1 MTSSLVVLAAG
12 LGSRFGGTK
21 QLEAVGPRGEAFL
34 DFAIADAVAAGIER
48 IVLVVRTDIIDM
60 VREHVGRFHDA
71 ELDIAYECQD
81 ELGPPRTKP
90 WGTVHA
96 VLAAA
101 PALDGPFLVV
111 NADDHYGP
119 SSYELAVDA
128 LATTGPDR
136 AGLVTFRLG
145 NTVPAEGSVSR
156 GVCRVVDGR
165 LVAIEEHR
173 TIERDGD
180 GLRSEHGPLADDT
193 PVSMNLWC
201 FDGSMIDAFRS
212 RFDVFLAAHGDEPT
226 SECLLPVEVG
236 ALMDDGL
243 EVIVRDSAE
252 QWIGV
257 TNPDD
262 LGLARSLLAG
272 RSL

>member
-1 MTSSLVVLAAG
+1 MTTSLVVLAAG
-12 LGSRFGGTK
+12 VGSRFGGTK
-21 QLEAVGPRGEAFL
+21 QLESVGQKGEAFL
-34 DFAIADAVAAGIER
+34 DFAIADAVSAGIER

-60 VREHVGRFHDA
+60 VREHVGRFHSTG
-71 ELDIAYECQD
+71 LDIAYECQD
-81 ELGPPRTKP
+81 ELGPPRAKP

-101 PALDGPFLVV
+101 PSLDGPFLVV
-111 NADDHYGP
+111 NADDYYGR

-128 LATTGPDR
+128 LAMTSPDL

-145 NTVPAEGSVSR
+145 NTVPEQGSVSR
-156 GVCRVVDGR
+156 GVCRVDDGR
-165 LVAIEEHR
+165 LLAIEEHL

-201 FDGSMIDAFRS
+201 FDGSVIGMFRTG
-212 RFDVFLAAHGDEPT
+212 FDEFLEVHRDDPK

-236 ALMDDGL
+236 ALMERGL
-243 EVIVRDSAE
+243 EVVVRDSPE

-262 LGLARSLLAG
+262 LRLARSLLAD
-272 RSL
+272 RAL

>member
-21 QLEAVGPRGEAFL
+21 QLESVGPRGEAFL
-34 DFAIADAVAAGIER
+34 DFAIGDALAAGIDR

-60 VREHVGRFHDA
+60 VREHVGRFHASDV
-71 ELDIAYECQD
+71 DIAYECQD
-81 ELGPPRTKP
+81 ELGPPRAKP

-101 PALDGPFLVV
+101 PSLDGPFLVV

-128 LATTGPDR
+128 LATTGPSR

-145 NTVPAEGSVSR
+145 NTVPEHGSVSR
-156 GVCRVVDGR
+156 GVCKVADGR
-165 LVAIEEHR
+165 LQAIEEHL

-201 FDGSMIDAFRS
+201 FDGSMVDAFRG
-212 RFDVFLAAHGDEPT
+212 RFETFLEAHGDEPK

-236 ALMDDGL
+236 ALMQDGL
-243 EVIVRDSAE
+243 EVVVRDSPE

-257 TNPDD
+257 TNPED
-262 LGLARSLLAG
+262 LELARSLLAE

>member
-21 QLEAVGPRGEAFL
+21 QLESVGPNGEAFL
-34 DFAIADAVAAGIER
+34 DFAISDAVAAGIER
-48 IVLVVRTDIIDM
+48 VVLVVRTDIIDM
-60 VREHVGRFHDA
+60 VREHIGRFHPA
-71 ELDIAYECQD
+71 ALDIAYECQD
-81 ELGPPRTKP
+81 ELGPPRAKP

-101 PALDGPFLVV
+101 PSLDGPFLVV

-128 LATTGPDR
+128 LAATGPDR

-145 NTVPAEGSVSR
+145 NTVPDRGSVSR
-156 GVCRVVDGR
+156 GVCTVADGR
-165 LVAIEEHR
+165 LVAIEEHL

-180 GLRSEHGPLADDT
+180 GLRSEHGPLGEDT

-201 FDGSMIDAFRS
+201 FDGSMIDALRG
-212 RFDVFLAAHGDEPT
+212 RFEVFLEAHGDEAG

-236 ALMDDGL
+236 VLMQDGL
-243 EVIVRDSAE
+243 EVVVRDSPE

-262 LGLARSLLAG
+262 LELARSLLVG

>member
-21 QLEAVGPRGEAFL
+21 QLESVGPEGEAFL
-34 DFAIADAVAAGIER
+34 DFAISDALAAGIER
-48 IVLVVRTDIIDM
+48 IVLVVRTDIVDM
-60 VREHVGRFHDA
+60 VRDHIGRFHSADV
-71 ELDIAYECQD
+71 DIAYECQD
-81 ELGPPRTKP
+81 ELGPPRAKP

-101 PALDGPFLVV
+101 PSLDGPFLVV

-119 SSYELAVDA
+119 TSYQLAVDA
-128 LATTGPDR
+128 LATAGPQR

-145 NTVPAEGSVSR
+145 NTVPERGSVSR
-156 GVCRVVDGR
+156 GVCRVDDGR
-165 LVAIEEHR
+165 LVAIEEHL
-173 TIERDGD
+173 TIVRDGE
-180 GLRSEHGPLADDT
+180 GLRSEHGPLTDDT

-201 FDGSMIDAFRS
+201 FDGSIVDALRA
-212 RFDVFLAAHGDEPT
+212 RFESFLAAHGEEPK

-236 ALMDDGL
+236 SLMGEGL
-243 EVIVRDSAE
+243 EVVVRDSAE

-257 TNPDD
+257 TNPED
-262 LGLARSLLAG
+262 LALARQQLAG
-272 RSL
+272 RTL